1 MPKTYRHL
9 LIPIHAFMVLML
21 CVGPAVGQKL
31 LDDLLKQRL
40 TVKRDD
46 VTFINVIATLSGD
59 HRIPIGVELGTI
71 SYDGVRKNFDSTDE
85 TLEDTLNLICQ
96 YWPAYRWEVK
106 DGVVNIVPAVAR
118 DTLLEQLLSTKISH
132 FVPRNVTDKFEL
144 RNAIL
149 DLPEVKG
156 FLDANGVSVF
166 RLGDPV
172 RRSDHIRADDLSVS
186 DTDVKGILNK
196 IIRDSDRKFWALSRS
211 S

>member
-85 TLEDTLNLICQ
+85 TLEDTLNLTPMRF
-96 YWPAYRWEVK
+96 PAGSPCWTWRQAT
-106 DGVVNIVPAVAR
+106 GATAR
-118 DTLLEQLLSTKISH
+118 ASESSAKPS
-132 FVPRNVTDKFEL
+132 PGGCL
-144 RNAIL
+144 R
-149 DLPEVKG
+149 G
-156 FLDANGVSVF
+156 FG
-166 RLGDPV
+166 
-172 RRSDHIRADDLSVS
+172 
-186 DTDVKGILNK
+186 
-196 IIRDSDRKFWALSRS
+196 
-211 S
+211 